1 MRFRDCCLMVLLPLA
16 FISCQHQEYD
26 LSRGIDKE
34 ITLFS
39 EEVSLPLGNIGPLTP
54 KSLVGKDGLPDM
66 ISSFVQEDEDGY
78 LVNMAKG
85 TIYSGAVGII
95 SMSLPDPTLP
105 ADVPIPDNN
114 GSIESMAGAMG
125 ALGFGLSPQVFTL
138 QARNPLTEEISFSGK
153 LTLSDEDDA
162 PLAAEE
168 FSKVPVAASKAD
180 AKVLRIEK
188 SAAGSFANYKLEN
201 MVLHLPASITEKD
214 PSGGFGSIMLDYQYK
229 GYFFM
234 SADFPM
240 ALPLSLD
247 NLNAPLARYKVK
259 EARICMDV
267 SNEIP
272 ISLELASV
280 KVLVKQMSEKG
291 REVLVPSEDVTV
303 TPGLKVN
310 SGRSGS
316 PVISPLEIVIQAREG
331 TTIPDISGL
340 ELELK
345 ILAPDGDG
353 DNRINM
359 NQSVSFNNIRAKVS
373 GGITIPNL

>member
-39 EEVSLPLGNIGPLTP
+39 EEVSLPLGDIGPLTP
-54 KSLVGKDGLPDM
+54 KSLLGKDGLPDM

-85 TIYSGAVGII
+85 TLYSGAVGII

-105 ADVPIPDNN
+105 ADVPVPDNT
-114 GSIESMAGAMG
+114 GDIAPMASAMG
-125 ALGFGLSPQVFTL
+125 TLGLGLSPQVFTL
-138 QARNPLTEEISFSGK
+138 QAKNPLTEEIAISGK
-153 LTLSDEDDA
+153 LTLSADDSSL
-162 PLAAEE
+162 LAAEE
-168 FSKVPVAASKAD
+168 FSKTPVAASTANAPILK
-180 AKVLRIEK
+180 IEK
-188 SAAGSFANYKLEN
+188 AGASFANYKLEN
-201 MVLHLPASITEKD
+201 MILHLPASIMEKD
-214 PSGGFGSIMLDYQYK
+214 PLGGFGSIMLDYQYK
-229 GYFFM
+229 GYLFM

-247 NLNAPLARYKVK
+247 NLNAPLAQYKVK

-310 SGRSGS
+310 SGRSGN

-345 ILAPDGDG
+345 IMAPDGDG
-353 DNRINM
+353 DKRINM

-373 GGITIPNL
+373 GGITIPKL